1 MANILRYFKVW
12 RGFEIER
19 GESMVANKNKFN
31 GKMAENEYTISKLAT
46 ALDLAEAT
54 VRLKIKSDKYEFT
67 LSESVA
73 IKKLWNL
80 TDAEYLEIFIY
91 F

>member
-1 MANILRYFKVW
+1 
-12 RGFEIER
+12 
-19 GESMVANKNKFN
+19 MVAKLNKFN
-31 GKMAENEYTISKLAT
+31 GKMAENEYTVSKLAK

-54 VRLKIKSDKYEFT
+54 IRLKMNSDKYEFT
-67 LSESVA
+67 LSESVK

-80 TDAEYLEIFIY
+80 TDAEYLEIFIN